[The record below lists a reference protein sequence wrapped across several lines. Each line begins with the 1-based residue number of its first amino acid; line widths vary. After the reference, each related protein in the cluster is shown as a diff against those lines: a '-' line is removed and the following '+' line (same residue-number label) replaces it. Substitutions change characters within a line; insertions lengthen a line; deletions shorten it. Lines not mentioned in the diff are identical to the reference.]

1 VSPGHPPLTTQRRL
15 GPGRVLRTGST
26 APYREITVTDG
37 EPHLVRDDF
46 GVAGDGAATGGG
58 ATGAA
63 AGRPLLCLLHLT
75 DLQLADVQSPTRF
88 EFLNR
93 YFADPRYA
101 EIIPVQRPQE
111 ALAAHAVGA
120 MLRTVNA
127 ARGPATGA
135 PLRLAV
141 TTGDAIDNAQWNEL
155 QTFLALLDGG
165 LVEPGSG
172 GPGYEGVQSPGW
184 PDDFFW
190 KPDGGPGAP
199 DLFRREFGFPHHPG
213 LLERALAE
221 FHSGGL
227 GIPWLSC
234 FGNHEA
240 LNQGVGRATADIADA
255 LVGTRKPMALPE
267 GFDHGQALELFTEH
281 PEAFMA
287 GPARTVTADPARR
300 PITRREFVEAHFRPG
315 AHPEGHGFGMQN
327 LLDGTAHY
335 VHDTAAVRLIALD
348 TNCLAGGAAG
358 CLDRQQARW
367 LQARLAEVHSAYRA
381 PGGEV
386 ISTGHED
393 RLAVVFSHHGTD
405 TLTNTRHPGPDG
417 EQLLSGADVLAI
429 LHRFPN
435 LVLWLNGHTHIN
447 RVEPRRDPANPAR
460 GFWEVT
466 TCSIADWP
474 CQTRLVELVDCGG
487 HLSIVG
493 TMVDHDTP
501 PAPAS
506 LDTGDD
512 LAALHR
518 ELAANAPFGGHG
530 SGLAGAPPDRNVELR
545 VPAPFPL
552 RRLAG
557 E

>member
-1 VSPGHPPLTTQRRL
+1 MAWPA
-15 GPGRVLRTGST
+15 PGREATP
-26 APYREITVTDG
+26 A
-37 EPHLVRDDF
+37 
-46 GVAGDGAATGGG
+46 AGPA
-58 ATGAA
+58 AA
-63 AGRPLLCLLHLT
+63 AGRPLLCLVHLT
-75 DLQLADVQSPTRF
+75 DVQLADVQSPTRC

-111 ALAAHAVGA
+111 ALTAHAVDA

-127 ARGPATGA
+127 LHGPATGA

-155 QTFLALLDGG
+155 QAFLALLDGG
-165 LVEPGSG
+165 PRRRRAPAAPATRGSSRSAG
-172 GPGYEGVQSPGW
+172 RTTSSGNRTVTARAGPTST
-184 PDDFFW
+184 
-190 KPDGGPGAP
+190 GASSAS
-199 DLFRREFGFPHHPG
+199 RTT
-213 LLERALAE
+213 RACWSAPWRE
-221 FHSGGL
+221 FHSDGL
-227 GIPWLSC
+227 DLPWLSC

-240 LNQGVGRATADIADA
+240 LNQGVGRATPGIADA
-255 LVGTRKPMALPE
+255 LVGSRKPVALPGE
-267 GFDHGQALELFTEH
+267 FDHDRVLELFTEQ

-287 GPARTVTADPARR
+287 GPARAITADPARR
-300 PITRREFVEAHFRPG
+300 PITRRDFVEAHFLPG
-315 AHPEGHGFGMQN
+315 ARPEGHGFGMQN
-327 LLDGTAHY
+327 LLDGTADY

-358 CLDRQQARW
+358 CLGRQQARW
-367 LQARLAEVHSAYRA
+367 LQARLAEVHSAYRG

-393 RLAVVFSHHGTD
+393 RLAVVFSHHGTG
-405 TLTNTRHPGPDG
+405 TLTNTRHPGPGG
-417 EQLLSGADVLAI
+417 EPLLSGADVLAI

-447 RVEPRRDPANPAR
+447 RVEPRRDPADPAR

-487 HLSIVG
+487 HLSIVC

-501 PAPAS
+501 PVPAS
-506 LDTGDD
+506 LETGDD

-518 ELAANAPFGGHG
+518 ELAANAPLAGAG
-530 SGLAGAPPDRNVELR
+530 SAMAGAPPDRNVELR
-545 VPAPFPL
+545 LRLPFPL
-552 RRLAG
+552 SRLAG